1 MFTSFTGSARPRR
14 QVNLSG
20 RNTNPFATT
29 PGSRQANSAQ
39 LGQNALAHAQQERV
53 LRQQE
58 RARPPAAT
66 TIQRT
71 WRGHRG
77 REEARGRWRRE
88 WDEVEARDKEQNAA
102 DVDGLPSKLQF
113 SSSQVP
119 YESEEACLGQ
129 LRLLIQFAS
138 PQSHDDV
145 LRLHLFARRYL
156 SYFQSLPSAFPADVW
171 IYPLLRLAKISIA
184 TLKQNKAV
192 PLSPTI
198 INELLS
204 LLSALSAV
212 IPKQISSYSQSYY
225 KALAEISWATKS
237 EGSAQDFD
245 QRPLEMA
252 ILDLLQPITSRT
264 IIAYEG
270 FISEFLVTPN
280 LSSLDGSLDR
290 IAANVNYK
298 LLASAMNDLLKGQ
311 KDHNLLNLKSRDE
324 LLWLL
329 AYFIYFRF
337 VAYGRAHPASKAPDA
352 LYVNA
357 VSTLISHLA
366 DDIGSRIDVSAESRS
381 TDAGGSNVAQSTT
394 LPLPDFVRD
403 KILTLVDQENVSGLL
418 AHLEVVPPLVDEASS
433 TPSQASAQAS
443 ALASYALTLL
453 RSFPRRADEIR
464 MWLYLG
470 STSRNS
476 IETGKP
482 EDRLPAIKYFYEAAR
497 RTNVYSLIRG
507 DPNKAVGLLR
517 SDSAKRHSKK
527 AVSQVAEPTAQQW
540 RVILLFLELYTF
552 VLKVMDDEEFLS
564 GSSASNLTQTWTRQ
578 SALPLEQVE
587 DLTVFLKNLGFSM
600 YWNASDIAGIEPS
613 ETKNTIADYFSGN
626 IGPASESQEDALS
639 VKPDTI
645 VIAGVPGMTMAY
657 MKGMITGLLRMV
669 YERE

>member
-20 RNTNPFATT
+20 RNTNPFAAVT
-29 PGSRQANSAQ
+29 GSRQTNPSQ
-39 LGQNALAHAQQERV
+39 PSQNALAHAQQERV

-66 TIQRT
+66 RIQRT

-88 WDEVEARDKEQNAA
+88 WDENEARDLGQNTALV
-102 DVDGLPSKLQF
+102 DVLPSKLQF
-113 SSSQVP
+113 SSNPVP
-119 YESEEACLGQ
+119 YESEAACLGQ

-138 PQSHDDV
+138 PQFHDV
-145 LRLHLFARRYL
+145 LRLHIFASRYL
-156 SYFQSLPSAFPADVW
+156 SSLQSLPSTFPADVW

-184 TLKQNKAV
+184 TLKQAKVA
-192 PLSPTI
+192 PLPPRM
-198 INELLS
+198 INDLLS

-225 KALAEISWATKS
+225 NALAEITLDAKS
-237 EGSAQDFD
+237 ESSAQAFD
-245 QRPLEMA
+245 QGLLEVA
-252 ILDLLQPITSRT
+252 ILGLLQPITSRT
-264 IIAYEG
+264 ITAYEG
-270 FISEFLVTPN
+270 FVSEFLVTPN
-280 LSSLDGSLDR
+280 LSTLNGSLDR

-298 LLASAMNDLLKGQ
+298 ILASAIDGLLRLPE
-311 KDHNLLNLKSRDE
+311 HNLLRLKSRDE

-329 AYFIYFRF
+329 AYFIYFRY
-337 VAYGRAHPASKAPDA
+337 VAHGRGHPASKAPDA
-352 LYVNA
+352 QYVNA

-381 TDAGGSNVAQSTT
+381 TNAGGSIVSQNSM
-394 LPLPDFVRD
+394 LPVPDFVRD
-403 KILTLVDQENVSGLL
+403 KILTLVDQESVSSLL
-418 AHLEVVPPLVDEASS
+418 AHLEVIPTLVDETSS
-433 TPSQASAQAS
+433 TSSQAS

-453 RSFPRRADEIR
+453 RSFPRRADDIR

-476 IETGKP
+476 VETGKP

-497 RTNVYSLIRG
+497 RTSVYSLIRG
-507 DPNKAVGLLR
+507 DPNEAVGLLR
-517 SDSAKRHSKK
+517 SDSAKRQSKK
-527 AVSQVAEPTAQQW
+527 AVSWVAESTAQQW

-552 VLKVMDDEEFLS
+552 ILKVMDDEEFLS
-564 GSSASNLTQTWTRQ
+564 GSSPSNFTETWTRQ
-578 SALPLEQVE
+578 SALPLEQVQ

-626 IGPASESQEDALS
+626 VGPTSESQQDALS
-639 VKPDTI
+639 IKPDTI
-645 VIAGVPGMTMAY
+645 VIAGVPGMTMTY
-657 MKGMITGLLRMV
+657 MKGMVTGLLRMV

>member
-20 RNTNPFATT
+20 RNNNPFATT
-29 PGSRQANSAQ
+29 PGSRQTNGSQ
-39 LGQNALAHAQQERV
+39 LSQNALAHAQQERV

-66 TIQRT
+66 RIQRT

-77 REEARGRWRRE
+77 RKEARGLWRRE
-88 WDEVEARDKEQNAA
+88 WDEVEARDQGQNSALV
-102 DVDGLPSKLQF
+102 DVLPSKLHF
-113 SSSQVP
+113 SSNPVP
-119 YESEEACLGQ
+119 YESEAACLGQ

-145 LRLHLFARRYL
+145 LRLHLFASRYL
-156 SYFQSLPSAFPADVW
+156 SSLQLLPSSFPSDVW

-184 TLKQNKAV
+184 TLKQAKVV
-192 PLSPTI
+192 PLSSTI
-198 INELLS
+198 INDLLS

-212 IPKQISSYSQSYY
+212 IPKQISSYSRSYY
-225 KALAEISWATKS
+225 IALAEISWDTNS
-237 EGSAQDFD
+237 QSSAQVLDP
-245 QRPLEMA
+245 RLLEMA
-252 ILDLLQPITSRT
+252 ILGLLQPITSRT
-264 IIAYEG
+264 ITAYEG
-270 FISEFLVTPN
+270 FISEFLVTPS
-280 LSSLDGSLDR
+280 LSTLKGSLDR
-290 IAANVNYK
+290 IAADINYK
-298 LLASAMNDLLKGQ
+298 ILASAMSDLLRSLPE
-311 KDHNLLNLKSRDE
+311 HNLLSLKSRDE

-329 AYFIYFRF
+329 AYFIYFRY
-337 VAYGRAHPASKAPDA
+337 VAHGRGHPASKAPDA
-352 LYVNA
+352 QYVNA

-366 DDIGSRIDVSAESRS
+366 DDIGTRIDVSAESRS
-381 TDAGGSNVAQSTT
+381 TSAVGSIVSQSSM

-403 KILTLVDQENVSGLL
+403 KILTLVDQENVSSLL
-418 AHLEVVPPLVDEASS
+418 AHLEVAPTMVDETSS
-433 TPSQASAQAS
+433 TPSQAS

-497 RTNVYSLIRG
+497 RTSIYRLIRG
-507 DPNKAVGLLR
+507 DPNEAVGLLQ
-517 SDSAKRHSKK
+517 SDSAKRRSKN
-527 AVSQVAEPTAQQW
+527 AVSQVTESTAQQW

-564 GSSASNLTQTWTRQ
+564 GSSPSNFTQTWTRQ
-578 SALPLEQVE
+578 SALPLEQVQ

-626 IGPASESQEDALS
+626 IGPSSESQQDTLS
-639 VKPDTI
+639 IKPDTI
-645 VIAGVPGMTMAY
+645 VIAGVPGMTMTY

>member
-29 PGSRQANSAQ
+29 PGSRQTNQSQ
-39 LGQNALAHAQQERV
+39 LSQNALAHAQQERV

-66 TIQRT
+66 RIQRT

-77 REEARGRWRRE
+77 REEARGRWRNE
-88 WDEVEARDKEQNAA
+88 WDEVEARDLGQSTALV
-102 DVDGLPSKLQF
+102 DVLPSKLQF
-113 SSSQVP
+113 SPNPVP
-119 YESEEACLGQ
+119 YESEAACLGQ

-145 LRLHLFARRYL
+145 LRLHLFASRYL
-156 SYFQSLPSAFPADVW
+156 CSLQSLPPAFPADLW
-171 IYPLLRLAKISIA
+171 IYPLLRLAKISVA
-184 TLKQNKAV
+184 TLKQAKIV
-192 PLSPTI
+192 PFSSSI
-198 INELLS
+198 INDLLS

-212 IPKQISSYSQSYY
+212 IPKQISSYSQSYFN
-225 KALAEISWATKS
+225 ALAEISWDTKGQS
-237 EGSAQDFD
+237 SAQGVDP
-245 QRPLEMA
+245 RLLEMA
-252 ILDLLQPITSRT
+252 ILGLVQPITSRT
-264 IIAYEG
+264 ITAYEG

-280 LSSLDGSLDR
+280 LSTLDSSLDR

-298 LLASAMNDLLKGQ
+298 ILASALNELLRSPPE
-311 KDHNLLNLKSRDE
+311 HNLLSLKSRDE

-329 AYFIYFRF
+329 AYFVYFRY
-337 VAYGRAHPASKAPDA
+337 VAHGRGHPVSKAPDA
-352 LYVNA
+352 QYVNA
-357 VSTLISHLA
+357 ISTLISHLA
-366 DDIGSRIDVSAESRS
+366 DDIGSRIDVSAGSRS
-381 TDAGGSNVAQSTT
+381 TNAGGSVVSQASM
-394 LPLPDFVRD
+394 LPLPDFVRE
-403 KILTLVDQENVSGLL
+403 KILTLVDQDNVSSLL
-418 AHLEVVPPLVDEASS
+418 AHLEVIPTLVDETSS
-433 TPSQASAQAS
+433 TPSQAS

-470 STSRNS
+470 STSRNA

-507 DPNKAVGLLR
+507 DPNEAVGLLR
-517 SDSAKRHSKK
+517 SDSAKRQLKR
-527 AVSQVAEPTAQQW
+527 AVSQVAESTAQQW

-564 GSSASNLTQTWTRQ
+564 GSSPSNFTQTWTRQ
-578 SALPLEQVE
+578 SALPLDQVQ

-626 IGPASESQEDALS
+626 TGATSESQQDALS
-639 VKPDTI
+639 IKPETI
-645 VIAGVPGMTMAY
+645 VIAGVPGMTMNY